1 MNLHTL
7 IPLLVTAVAL
17 LPGCASAPPLSATQD
32 LDQWFDQELAPYLE
46 RQLTENPRF
55 RGEPVM
61 LVALAGAETD
71 PQPDGLNVEIR
82 RRLRD
87 RLLAR
92 PGVHLVWRADAKPLQ
107 HHRRLT
113 PAECR
118 ERSEPHY
125 LIGLESQ
132 PQASGELRLSL
143 RAQDLSDQTWVAGFG
158 LAWQGRPDARER
170 TLIGQ
175 RQSEQYLRGL
185 RSLPFERGQADLAA
199 QYLAQNLSCLL
210 RERGIEQPV
219 IHARPLGQG
228 VPWLD
233 TAFDLVGN
241 YLGRYPEVRV
251 SDDPARASL
260 ILEGEVH
267 PIQGDLHQLWA
278 QLREPASGS
287 HLAGADTAAYVRLP
301 QAVATAVPEAKIP
314 QPTSTAAPPWPWSRA
329 APELSPLRLRPATGD
344 ACEGRSGADACFG
357 LELELPTA
365 SRVFLI
371 QLTGSGGLVRL
382 FPSYCAP
389 PLRERTLAGGRRRL
403 RFPPQLLAGREGWEV
418 QGVSIFYALAT
429 TGETGAERLRRH
441 VNRLPD
447 RCGPGPEPGL
457 HEPALG
463 TWLDRLNALVAEPDN
478 RIHMQ
483 ARRVRFPAVP
493 SYSKR

>member
-1 MNLHTL
+1 VNPRALV
-7 IPLLVTAVAL
+7 PLLLATVWL
-17 LPGCASAPPLSATQD
+17 LSACASAPPLSATQE

-46 RQLTENPRF
+46 QQLTENPRF

-61 LVALAGAETD
+61 LVALTGAETD
-71 PQPDGLNVEIR
+71 PQPDGLNAELR

-87 RLLAR
+87 RLLTR
-92 PGVHLVWRADAKPLQ
+92 PGVHLVWRAEAAPLQ

-113 PAECR
+113 SAECQ

-132 PQASGELRLSL
+132 PQSNGELRLSL

-158 LAWQGRPDARER
+158 LAWQGRPDVRER
-170 TLIGQ
+170 ALLGQ

-219 IHARPLGQG
+219 IHARPLDQG

-233 TAFDLVGN
+233 TTFDLIGN

-251 SDDPARASL
+251 SEDPARASL

-267 PIQGDLHQLWA
+267 PIQGDLFQLWA

-301 QAVATAVPEAKIP
+301 QAVAAATPEPTTALAEA
-314 QPTSTAAPPWPWSRA
+314 TYEPPRRWSEA
-329 APELSPLRLRPATGD
+329 APELSPLRLRPASSH
-344 ACEGRSGADACFG
+344 ACDGRLGADGCFG
-357 LELELPTA
+357 LELELPAA
-365 SRVFLI
+365 SRIFLL
-371 QLTGSGGLVRL
+371 QRMASGGLVRL
-382 FPSYCAP
+382 FPAACGP
-389 PLRERTLAGGRRRL
+389 PLRERILASGRRRL
-403 RFPPQLLAGREGWEV
+403 SFPPGLVALGEGWEGP
-418 QGVSIFYALAT
+418 GVATFYALAAADT
-429 TGETGAERLRRH
+429 RGAERLRRH
-441 VNRLPD
+441 LKRVPD

-457 HEPALG
+457 QEPALG
-463 TWLDRLNALVAEPDN
+463 PWLEGLDALVAEPDN
-478 RIHMQ
+478 RIGWK
-483 ARRVRFPAVP
+483 ARRVRHKAAP

>member
-1 MNLHTL
+1 
-7 IPLLVTAVAL
+7 LLVTAVAL
-17 LPGCASAPPLSATQD
+17 LAGCVSAPPLSRTGD

-46 RQLTENPRF
+46 QQLTENPRF

-61 LVALAGAETD
+61 LVALSGADTD
-71 PQPDGLNVEIR
+71 PQPDGLNAEIR
-82 RRLRD
+82 LRLRD

-113 PAECR
+113 PAQCR

-132 PQASGELRLSL
+132 SQPSGELRLSL

-158 LAWQGRPDARER
+158 LTWRGRPDARER
-170 TLIGQ
+170 ALLGQ

-210 RERGIEQPV
+210 REQGIEQPV

-241 YLGRYPEVRV
+241 YLGRDPEVRV

-267 PIQGDLHQLWA
+267 PIKGDLYQLWA

-287 HLAGADTAAYVRLP
+287 HLAGADTATYVRLP
-301 QAVATAVPEAKIP
+301 QAVATAAPEPAVA
-314 QPTSTAAPPWPWSRA
+314 QPTSTAAPPRRWTRS

-344 ACEGRSGADACFG
+344 ACEGRPAADGCFG
-357 LELELPTA
+357 LELELAAA
-365 SRVFLI
+365 SRVFLV
-371 QLTGSGGLVRL
+371 QRTGSGGLIRL
-382 FPSYCAP
+382 FPTYCAP
-389 PLRERTLAGGRRRL
+389 PLRERTLAGGRRQL
-403 RFPPQLLAGREGWEV
+403 RFPPQLVADRAGWEDP
-418 QGVSIFYALAT
+418 GVSIFYALAS
-429 TGETGAERLRRH
+429 TGELGAERLRRH

-463 TWLDRLNALVAEPDN
+463 TWLDRLNVLVAEPNN
-478 RIHMQ
+478 RIQLQ
-483 ARRVRFPAVP
+483 ARRVRFSAVP
-493 SYSKR
+493 SYSQR